1 MELPYTAGK
10 TIELN
15 LILFHILFLSTSY
28 LVVED
33 IAYQEIWSFSE
44 FYQLPGNF
52 QLYLPYNY
60 FKESHELGL
69 LLSLKHQHIDLLLSY
84 EYQRICVY
92 QNIFIFQMLSS
103 SS

>member
-33 IAYQEIWSFSE
+33 IAYQEI
-44 FYQLPGNF
+44 
-52 QLYLPYNY
+52 
-60 FKESHELGL
+60 
-69 LLSLKHQHIDLLLSY
+69 
-84 EYQRICVY
+84 
-92 QNIFIFQMLSS
+92 
-103 SS
+103 